1 VSKKKRIT
9 IPEGEF
15 GPRDFYIRSR
25 SAEEM
30 VENSNDSRPTDEEL
44 RKSIA
49 AAEGNAEERE
59 EPEAEEAPQ
68 ESAEPVV
75 STVSTPVPPVV
86 EAPPTPS
93 STPATAAPEVSVVEV
108 PNVAAAVSPQAHQ
121 QAAKQVVVNDE
132 HGYDVAFNMAFLGA
146 GQGGGRLAAAFYPL
160 GYRRIACVNTTD
172 TDFEGLREEIHR
184 HSLDVG
190 GAAKDAQFAADSL
203 EGREEEVW
211 DLLQRSW
218 GNDVE
223 YGLICAG
230 LGGGT
235 GSGLSPKLVEIARQ
249 YMESKGKSPRVGVI
263 LSLPETGEGQQV
275 CRNALQSLKK
285 LLDARVSP
293 IILVDNHQ
301 VRQLYKP
308 GFLSVHSTI
317 NNIVAQLFH
326 IFNQLSAVHS
336 PFVTFDR
343 SEFAQLLDHGIV
355 VMGASSLE
363 PQQITSPADISAAIR
378 DQLSNSVLAKVDLRK
393 GKKGV
398 VLFVG
403 DLETLDQLSMDFFD
417 AGFTQ
422 MSRTLGSAL
431 EGADTVVHRGVYPG
445 SAPGLQVYAMISEL
459 QAPVEKLAEMAK
471 EAAMDKAVL
480 ESSVAKFLG
489 VDG

>member
-1 VSKKKRIT
+1 MNDIT
-9 IPEGEF
+9 
-15 GPRDFYIRSR
+15 
-25 SAEEM
+25 
-30 VENSNDSRPTDEEL
+30 NDPRPTDEEL
-44 RKSIA
+44 RKSIEA
-49 AAEGNAEERE
+49 AAGNVEETGETPVVPEETTAET
-59 EPEAEEAPQ
+59 P
-68 ESAEPVV
+68 EPVV
-75 STVSTPVPPVV
+75 NTVTAPVPP
-86 EAPPTPS
+86 TPAAV
-93 STPATAAPEVSVVEV
+93 ATAAATAPTVPSDITVVDVSNIASVV
-108 PNVAAAVSPQAHQ
+108 SPKAHQ
-121 QAAKQVVVNDE
+121 QAAKQVVINDA

-146 GQGGGRLAAAFYPL
+146 GQGGGRLAAAFHTL
-160 GYRRIACVNTTD
+160 GYRRVSCINTTD
-172 TDFEGLREEIHR
+172 TDFEGLPEEIHR

-203 EGREEEVW
+203 DGREEEVW

-235 GSGLSPKLVEIARQ
+235 GSGLSPKLVEIARK
-249 YMESKGKSPRVGVI
+249 YMESKGHSPRVGVI

-285 LLDARVSP
+285 LLDLKVSP
-293 IILVDNHQ
+293 VVLVDNFQ
-301 VRQLYKP
+301 VRQLYQP

-317 NNIVAQLFH
+317 NDTVSQLFH
-326 IFNQLSAVHS
+326 IFNQLAAVHS

-343 SEFAQLLDHGIV
+343 SELAQLLDHGIV

-363 PQQITSPADISAAIR
+363 PTQINSPADISEAIR
-378 DQLSNSVLAKVDLRK
+378 DQLSNSILAEVDLRK
-393 GKKGV
+393 GKKGA

-403 DLETLDQLSMDFFD
+403 DLQTLDQLSMDFFD

-431 EGADTVVHRGVYPG
+431 QGANTVVHRGVYPG
-445 SAPGLQVYAMISEL
+445 SAPGLQMYAMISEL
-459 QAPVEKLAEMAK
+459 EAPVKKLAEMAK
-471 EAAMDKAVL
+471 EAAMDKSVL

-489 VDG
+489 VDD

>member
-1 VSKKKRIT
+1 
-9 IPEGEF
+9 
-15 GPRDFYIRSR
+15 
-25 SAEEM
+25 M
-30 VENSNDSRPTDEEL
+30 NDSTNDPRPTDEEL
-44 RKSIA
+44 RKSIDA
-49 AAEGNAEERE
+49 AAGNVEESE
-59 EPEAEEAPQ
+59 ESPASPEEAPA
-68 ESAEPVV
+68 ESPEPVV
-75 STVSTPVPPVV
+75 NTVTAPVPPPPAAAPA
-86 EAPPTPS
+86 APPVSASP
-93 STPATAAPEVSVVEV
+93 PGVSVVDV
-108 PNVAAAVSPQAHQ
+108 SNVASVVSPQAHQ
-121 QAAKQVVVNDE
+121 QAAKQVVINDA

-146 GQGGGRLAAAFYPL
+146 GQGGGRLAAAFHTL
-160 GYRRIACVNTTD
+160 GYRRVSCINTTD
-172 TDFEGLREEIHR
+172 TDFEGLPEEIHR

-203 EGREEEVW
+203 DGREEEVW

-235 GSGLSPKLVEIARQ
+235 GSGLSPQLVEIARK
-249 YMESKGKSPRVGVI
+249 YMESKGHAPRVGVI

-285 LLDARVSP
+285 LLDLKVSP
-293 IILVDNHQ
+293 VVLVDNFQ

-317 NNIVAQLFH
+317 NNTVSQLFH
-326 IFNQLSAVHS
+326 IFNQLAAVHS

-343 SEFAQLLDHGIV
+343 SELAQLLDHGIV

-363 PQQITSPADISAAIR
+363 PTQITSPADISQAIR
-378 DQLSNSVLAKVDLRK
+378 DQLSGSILAEVDLRK
-393 GKKGV
+393 GKKGA

-403 DLETLDQLSMDFFD
+403 DLQTLDQLSMDFFD

-431 EGADTVVHRGVYPG
+431 QGANTVVHRGVYPG
-445 SAPGLQVYAMISEL
+445 SAPGLQMYAMISEL
-459 QAPVEKLAEMAK
+459 EAPVKKLAEMAK

-480 ESSVAKFLG
+480 ESTVAKFLG

>member
-1 VSKKKRIT
+1 MNKRKRVT
-9 IPEGEF
+9 IKHGEF
-15 GPRDFYIRSR
+15 GPRDFYIRTR
-25 SAEEM
+25 SPEEM
-30 VENSNDSRPTDEEL
+30 NDTPNSPRPTDEEL

-49 AAEGNAEERE
+49 AASGDVEADDL
-59 EPEAEEAPQ
+59 EPTEEAK
-68 ESAEPVV
+68 ESPPEVNEVVAPVPPPPV
-75 STVSTPVPPVV
+75 AASSPPSTPVV
-86 EAPPTPS
+86 PS
-93 STPATAAPEVSVVEV
+93 GVSVVDV
-108 PNVAAAVSPQAHQ
+108 SNVASVVSPQAHQ
-121 QAAKQVVVNDE
+121 QAAKQVIINDA
-132 HGYDVAFNMAFLGA
+132 HGYDVAFNMAFLGS
-146 GQGGGRLAAAFYPL
+146 GQGGGRLAAAFHSL
-160 GYRRIACVNTTD
+160 GYRRVGCVNTTD
-172 TDFEGLREEIHR
+172 TDFEGLPEEIHR

-203 EGREEEVW
+203 DGREEEVW

-235 GSGLSPKLVEIARQ
+235 GSGLSPKLVEIARK
-249 YMESKGKSPRVGVI
+249 YMESKGHAPRVGVI

-285 LLDARVSP
+285 LLDLKVSP
-293 IILVDNHQ
+293 VVLVDNYQ

-317 NNIVAQLFH
+317 NNTVAQLFH
-326 IFNQLSAVHS
+326 IFNQLAAVHS

-343 SEFAQLLDHGIV
+343 SELAQLLDHGIV

-363 PQQITSPADISAAIR
+363 PQQIESPADISEAIR
-378 DQLSNSVLAKVDLRK
+378 DQLSNSILAEVDLRK
-393 GKKGV
+393 GRKGA

-403 DLETLDQLSMDFFD
+403 DLQTLDQLSMDFFD

-431 EGADTVVHRGVYPG
+431 QGVNTVVHRGVYPG
-445 SAPGLQVYAMISEL
+445 SAPGLQMYAMISEL
-459 QAPVEKLAEMAK
+459 EAPVKKLAEMAK
-471 EAAMDKAVL
+471 EAAMDKSVL
-480 ESSVAKFLG
+480 ESTVAKFLG

>member
-1 VSKKKRIT
+1 
-9 IPEGEF
+9 
-15 GPRDFYIRSR
+15 
-25 SAEEM
+25 M
-30 VENSNDSRPTDEEL
+30 NDSTNDPRPTDEEL
-44 RKSIA
+44 RKSIDA
-49 AAEGNAEERE
+49 AAGNAEETE
-59 EPEAEEAPQ
+59 ESPAVPEESPAESP
-68 ESAEPVV
+68 EPVV
-75 STVSTPVPPVV
+75 NTVTAPVPP
-86 EAPPTPS
+86 PPSPTP
-93 STPATAAPEVSVVEV
+93 AASPTSAVPPGVSVVDV
-108 PNVAAAVSPQAHQ
+108 SNVASVVSPQAHQ
-121 QAAKQVVVNDE
+121 QAAKQVVINDA

-146 GQGGGRLAAAFYPL
+146 GQGGGRLAAAFHTL
-160 GYRRIACVNTTD
+160 GYRRVSCINTTD
-172 TDFEGLREEIHR
+172 TDFEGLPEEIHR

-203 EGREEEVW
+203 DGREEEVW

-235 GSGLSPKLVEIARQ
+235 GSGLSPQLVEIARK
-249 YMESKGKSPRVGVI
+249 YMESKGHAPRVGVI

-285 LLDARVSP
+285 LLDLKVSP
-293 IILVDNHQ
+293 VVLVDNFQ

-317 NNIVAQLFH
+317 NNTVSQLFH
-326 IFNQLSAVHS
+326 IFNQLAAVHS

-343 SEFAQLLDHGIV
+343 SELAQLLDHGIV

-363 PQQITSPADISAAIR
+363 PTQITSPADISQAIR
-378 DQLSNSVLAKVDLRK
+378 DQLSSSILAEVDLRK
-393 GKKGV
+393 GKKGA

-403 DLETLDQLSMDFFD
+403 DLQTLDQLSMDFFD

-431 EGADTVVHRGVYPG
+431 QGANTVVHRGVYPG
-445 SAPGLQVYAMISEL
+445 SAPGLQMYAMISEL
-459 QAPVEKLAEMAK
+459 EAPVKKLAEMAK

-480 ESSVAKFLG
+480 ESTVAKFLG